1 MEAFALYLL
10 KSATWL
16 TGFALVY
23 LLFLR
28 NERFFLLKRI
38 YLVSGI
44 LIAVFFPLISVHYQV
59 ELSDPAVNPAG
70 YIPADIAVSTPVQQ
84 INSGIQADYKDILL
98 FLYFSGIIILTFSLI
113 WRVRSLYSKINK
125 ANITVRD
132 QVKLITTSE
141 FPSSFT
147 FFNYIFINPSVD
159 EAEAEEIMN
168 HELVHVRQ
176 KHWVDLLLVELLCLL
191 QWANPFAWIY
201 TRFIRLNHEYI
212 ADEVAL
218 RSSSRPAIYKAALVN
233 QLFSSPVISL
243 TNSFNYSHSKRRFD
257 MMKKIVV
264 SPYRKLKILFVLPVF
279 SIVLY
284 AFAKPEYH
292 YAVPTGDPMTIYQ
305 SQVIVAKEVK
315 GIVVK
320 DDGSPFQGVT
330 IVVSGTSIGVITDA
344 AGHFTIGNVPED
356 ASLVFTYKGYKTQV
370 LKPVFSAE
378 MNVKMLKDP
387 DYKEQIQ
394 IRSSTTEVSKAN
406 PLIVIDDVVTDKK
419 TSDISA
425 SNIARITVLS
435 IKEASD
441 KYGEKGKN
449 GAVEIMTRNKAAV
462 LGIEV
467 PKRRQNPEY
476 FPTFQGQR
484 ILYFNDWV
492 VSQVKYPP
500 EATAKGSK
508 GRVTVNFTVE
518 PDGYLSKITCPGS
531 PDQLLCEAVIKA
543 VQSSPKWEPAKNPD
557 FREAFSVSVS
567 VKFELPDKVSKDD
580 TYVVVEQ
587 MPQFP
592 GGEKAVLQFLND
604 NLQYP
609 PEAREQKIEGR
620 VIIRFIVSSTGKVE
634 DAMVLKSV
642 HPLLDAEAV
651 RVVSSMPDFIPGSQG
666 GNPVNV
672 YYMIPVTFALEQEQL
687 P

>member
-467 PKRRQNPEY
+467 PKRRQNPED